1 MADKL
6 VLIDGHSILNR
17 AYYGI
22 PMLTNSKGLHTNA
35 IYGFLNILFKILEE
49 EQPKYL
55 AVAFDV
61 SAPTFRHEIY
71 KEYKGTRKPMD
82 PELREQVPVMKEV
95 LKAMGVLL
103 MEKAG
108 LEADDILGTMAKKA
122 ERDGLEVSLVSGDRD
137 LLQIASE
144 QIKIR
149 IPKTKGGKTEI
160 RDYYAKDVLAEYQV
174 DPLQF
179 IELKALM
186 GDSSD
191 NIPGVPKVGQKT
203 AEKLMVTYGSL
214 EQIYAHVDE
223 IPMKAVKES
232 LMENRDLAELSKT
245 LATINVSAELPY
257 EISNAKLGNLYTKE
271 AYQLFLQLEFKN
283 LLGRFDASG
292 MEADIKDER
301 LLKRTETK
309 LKTKQEAEQVFLTAQ
324 RTGQAGIRVW
334 RVREKQE
341 EKQLSLFE
349 QPGDMQER
357 LILALALE
365 DGKVSYLDSAI
376 LGEDCILEGLEK
388 LYQSRVKM
396 VTFAVKE
403 LYQILEPEEK
413 KAGEVSACF
422 YDILLAA
429 YLLNPLKS
437 DWQTPDI
444 IRSCLGS
451 MISGYEQIFGKT
463 DPEQVIKEKEE
474 EFLHYACGEAY
485 AALLCAPVLTEQ
497 LKEQGMENLFETME
511 MPLSYVLYCMEKEG
525 IRVNSTALH
534 HYGEELEESIEKLEH
549 RIYDTIGHEFNINSP
564 KQLGEVLF
572 GELGL
577 PGGKKTKTG
586 YSTSAEVLEKLAPEQ
601 PVIRDILEYRAVTK
615 LKSTYADGLSA
626 FIKEDERIHTNFN
639 QTITAT
645 GRISSTEPNLQNIP
659 MRTELGRKIRKV
671 FIPREGF
678 LFVDADYSQIEL
690 RILASLAKDEEL
702 IAAYRDHQDI
712 HRSTASKVFHVP
724 FEEVT
729 DLQRRNAKAVNFG
742 IVYGISSFG
751 LSQDLSIS
759 RKEAQQY
766 IEDYFA
772 MYPAVHDYL
781 ERMKK
786 EAKETGYSVTAFGR
800 RRPIPELKSSNFM
813 QRSFGERVAM
823 NAPIQGTAADVIKL
837 AMIRVYDR
845 LLKDGLQARMILQ
858 IHDELLIEAP
868 EAEKDKVIE
877 ILEEEMT
884 AAADFPVKLEA
895 EAHWGA
901 DWYEAK

>member
-22 PMLTNSKGLHTNA
+22 PVLTNSEGLHTNA

-95 LKAMGVLL
+95 LKAMGILL

-122 ERDGLEVSLVSGDRD
+122 EREGLEVSLVSGDRD

-144 QIKIR
+144 HIKIR

-160 RDYYAKDVLAEYQV
+160 RDYYAKDVIAEYQV

-179 IELKALM
+179 IDLKALM

-214 EQIYAHVDE
+214 EQIYEHVDE
-223 IPMKAVKES
+223 IPMKAVRES
-232 LMENRDLAELSKT
+232 LLENRDLADLSKT

-257 EISNAKLGNLYTKE
+257 EISNAELGNLYTKE
-271 AYQLFLQLEFKN
+271 AYQLFSQLEFKN

-292 MEADIKDER
+292 METDIKDER

-309 LKTKQEAEQVFLTAQ
+309 LKTKQEAEQVFLAAQ

-334 RVREKQE
+334 RVRAKQE

-413 KAGEVSACF
+413 KAGEVSSCF

-444 IRSCLGS
+444 VRSCLGS

-534 HYGEELEESIEKLEH
+534 YYGEELEESIEKLEH

-572 GELGL
+572 GEMGL

-615 LKSTYADGLSA
+615 LKSTYADGLSV

-772 MYPAVHDYL
+772 MYPAVHEYL

-845 LLKDGLQARMILQ
+845 LLEDGLQARMILQ

-895 EAHWGA
+895 EAHWGT